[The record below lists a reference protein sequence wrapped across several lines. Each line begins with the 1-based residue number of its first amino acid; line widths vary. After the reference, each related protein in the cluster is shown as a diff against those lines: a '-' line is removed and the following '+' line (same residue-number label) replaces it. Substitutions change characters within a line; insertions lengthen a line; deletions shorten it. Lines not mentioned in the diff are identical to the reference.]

1 MNKKTDK
8 QYSRTFGLEP
18 ILEPG
23 QSKQDYVKLRQ
34 LWYKK
39 AEETG
44 LLDIESFSS
53 FSTGQVTSF
62 LRGSS
67 DSASLNPGNYNI
79 CLYYDYL
86 TTFKTAIP
94 WLKSNQTLCKSYKIY
109 RFFAHIDNISLD
121 IKRDMSNKFKP
132 LQPNIAAEAA
142 NTTQDTATSATN
154 TASEATETPQQTDNL
169 QPLEAA
175 GDTNIEASEANS
187 RTFNVNYALN
197 TYILQA
203 IIDGVSLRSLLKYL
217 RLNKLP
223 NNKRESTQLQELCL
237 DKRLQA
243 ACVNLKLGMLHQ
255 RVRLIHE
262 CCFQYL
268 VASGLADL
276 NELQY
281 LDLLGLDN
289 PLIQLEWQATS
300 DTELKFRSV
309 VDKHYCNI
317 Y

>member
-1 MNKKTDK
+1 MLKNKDK

-18 ILEPG
+18 VLEAG
-23 QSKQDYVKLRQ
+23 QSKQDYVKLRA

-39 AEETG
+39 AQESG
-44 LLDIESFSS
+44 HLDIESFSS

-67 DSASLNPGNYNI
+67 DSASLNPNNYNI

-86 TTFKTAIP
+86 NTFKTAVQ
-94 WLKSNQTLCKSYKIY
+94 WLKSNPTLCKSYKIY

-121 IKRDMSNKFKP
+121 IKRDMSSKFRP
-132 LQPNIAAEAA
+132 LQPNTASDAAEALQQ
-142 NTTQDTATSATN
+142 TDTLQPN
-154 TASEATETPQQTDNL
+154 TASEATNV
-169 QPLEAA
+169 
-175 GDTNIEASEANS
+175 EASEVNS
-187 RTFNVNYALN
+187 RAFNVNYALN

-203 IIDGVSLRSLLKYL
+203 IIEGISLRSLVKYL
-217 RLNKLP
+217 RVGNLPSNKQ
-223 NNKRESTQLQELCL
+223 EATQLQELCL
-237 DKRLQA
+237 DKRLQSS
-243 ACVNLKLGMLHQ
+243 CVNLKLGMLHQ

-268 VASGLADL
+268 VAAGLADL
-276 NELQY
+276 SELQY

-289 PLIQLEWQATS
+289 PLIQLDWQATS
-300 DTELKFRSV
+300 ETELKFRSV